1 MNIFKKIVETI
12 RREIPQIHI
21 CTLWSPEKLGS
32 HLILPKLYDFSNLDF
47 PWNLCY
53 SLPFGVRDPCKV
65 EIPKICHPKRKFQLP
80 TINSQT
86 RLPLVS
92 GRVKNPD
99 FFNLDTI
106 FQMHHFSTLKNYPT
120 KNAACLMHPQEWV
133 PCKDVQFSTLRIT
146 SSRVRQVCPAEQ
158 TRIALGDIMRHV
170 GMSRKLLIL
179 HRFQSYCCWNP
190 VWKPVEVGWLS
201 HHLHGFMTIPGGFR
215 HFSSKLSNL
224 CQSYPKEKK
233 GTDFGHQGSCR
244 SETQWRIFFSSAD
257 VSKNHPLKISQKVR
271 CLVFFFGNADMFL
284 WISEMGLHFSPIS

>member
-1 MNIFKKIVETI
+1 MSSQKEISTSNHQFSDAFAVSF
-12 RREIPQIHI
+12 RESQKSRFLQPWH
-21 CTLWSPEKLGS
+21 
-32 HLILPKLYDFSNLDF
+32 HFS
-47 PWNLCY
+47 
-53 SLPFGVRDPCKV
+53 
-65 EIPKICHPKRKFQLP
+65 
-80 TINSQT
+80 
-86 RLPLVS
+86 
-92 GRVKNPD
+92 
-99 FFNLDTI
+99 
-106 FQMHHFSTLKNYPT
+106 MHHFSSLKNYPT

-244 SETQWRIFFSSAD
+244 SENSVKDLELCRCFQKSPFENLPKSA
-257 VSKNHPLKISQKVR
+257 L
-271 CLVFFFGNADMFL
+271 LGVFFRNADMFL
-284 WISEMGLHFSPIS
+284 WISDMGLGYQPIS

>member
-1 MNIFKKIVETI
+1 
-12 RREIPQIHI
+12 
-21 CTLWSPEKLGS
+21 
-32 HLILPKLYDFSNLDF
+32 
-47 PWNLCY
+47 
-53 SLPFGVRDPCKV
+53 
-65 EIPKICHPKRKFQLP
+65 
-80 TINSQT
+80 
-86 RLPLVS
+86 
-92 GRVKNPD
+92 
-99 FFNLDTI
+99 
-106 FQMHHFSTLKNYPT
+106 
-120 KNAACLMHPQEWV
+120 MHPQEWV

-271 CLVFFFGNADMFL
+271 CLVFFFGMLTCFCGFPKWVCIFHQYLNLTNTRSPSSRSHYDLGRHATFL
-284 WISEMGLHFSPIS
+284 QTTNLKTWRFSEGIIFPWHSQQLTLLSETKQRY